1 MNAATEPRAD
11 GVAIVGMACRFPG
24 GPDHRSFWRNL
35 CAGVESITF
44 FTDETLRTAGVADE
58 TLRDPAY
65 VKASPVL
72 DGFDRFD
79 AAFFGYSPRE
89 AALMDPQHRLLLEV
103 AWEAFEDAGIRPGP
117 AIPTGV
123 FAGAGGVVT
132 SYLLHRLPFSAELPG
147 QTGSLAHLGND
158 KDFLATRVSYKLDLR
173 GPSLTVQTACSTSLV
188 AVHLACQSILTGECD
203 LALAGAA
210 TVRVPHHAGYLS
222 RKGDILSPDGHCRAF
237 DAEAQG
243 TIFGSGAG
251 VVLLKSLD
259 AALGDGDPIYAVI
272 RSTAVNND
280 GGGKT
285 SYTASSVG
293 GQSRAMVE
301 ALAQADVPA
310 ETIAY
315 VECHGTGTVVGDP
328 LEIEALSRAFRT
340 GTDKRG
346 FCAIGSVKTNIGH
359 LEQAAGVASLIK
371 TALALRHGEIPP
383 SLNFRNPNPKIDFA
397 SSPFFVNTVRRPWTN
412 ALQPHRAAVNALGL
426 GGTNAFAV
434 LEAAPCAKERPV
446 AEPDAVHLLPF
457 SARSAAGLQTLRA
470 RHLAALAEEPPAVAD
485 VACTLALGRRHF
497 PVRHGVVAAT
507 VEELRQAMAEPDSA
521 GHAEGERRLFFLF
534 TGQGAQHSGMAAS
547 LYRREPVFRAVID
560 RCSDL
565 LRGTSPLS
573 LTEVLFAD
581 TTSALDQT
589 AYTQPALF
597 AVQAGLCALW
607 RGWGIVPDGVLGH
620 SIGEFAASVAAGSLA
635 LDDALRLVAARGRM
649 MQALPP
655 GGMAAVMAD
664 AEAVADIL
672 DGTGRDDIAI
682 AAVNG
687 PGATVVSGAHDA
699 ITAVVAAANARGW
712 RTQALPV
719 SHAFHSPLMRPA
731 AEALG
736 AAASAIG
743 AAQPVI
749 PFVSTVSGTV
759 RAEPP
764 DAAYWRAHALGRVR
778 FMEAVRSAAASGA
791 THFVEIGPGG
801 TLQTLG
807 RLCVADDTRVWLGSL
822 DHRREDER
830 QMLTSLAR
838 LWEAGW
844 EPDWKGVLLSRPGRS
859 VSLPG
864 TPFESRRHWLDGD
877 TAGRESGLAWRR
889 IPTASR
895 EILFEARLGPAR
907 QAFLGDHR
915 IYGAAVLPTTLGLT
929 ALASAARAHFQAD
942 AVTIE
947 SLQYSKALVL
957 PEEGAATV
965 QCVLNPLDADTAE
978 VRLASAPN
986 GDTFQT
992 HMAGLAR
999 RATPDGVAG
1008 AAIGRIRERCGAPI
1022 PVERFY
1028 PAVDTLGLN
1037 YGPAFRG
1044 LASLARNGTELLA
1057 SVQLPD
1063 RVEALEGAALHP
1075 ALLDACLHTYPALVP
1090 EHGDLNEPAAD
1101 ARGTFLPV
1109 GVERYRVSGV
1119 PARAVWVHAVRRPPS
1134 PDAGSITVD
1143 LAIYDETGSW
1153 LGGIEGLS
1161 LRRVSAASIRGDDAL
1176 DCLYR
1181 LRWQACPPLLPPEPE
1196 PDARAEGWLILA
1208 DRSGVAA
1215 ALAGLLQ
1222 GRGFACRT
1230 LFFEAGFAEDPAGR
1244 FGALVAEASGNPG
1257 FALRG
1262 VVDLWPLDMGE
1273 PSLRASEIAEAQRA
1287 TLGTAIGLITAVGA
1301 IREQGGAAPR
1311 VWLVTRM
1318 AVAAQTAD
1326 PLPGLTQAPLWG
1338 LGRTAAVEQ
1347 PATWGGLVDLG
1358 QDEPAIAAGR
1368 LLTELLS
1375 GDGEDQV
1382 ALREG
1387 ARLAPRLIRLEQGE
1401 PPPRPID
1408 PKASYL
1414 ISGGAGFLGR
1424 ELACWLAER
1433 HGVRHL
1439 SLVSRRGADDPAA
1452 QEVAATLER
1461 LGAAPVLLKADV
1473 ADDASI
1479 RHLVAEVTKNA
1490 RPLRGVFHCAG
1501 VLEDGL
1507 LPHLRWPAVARV
1519 LAPKVAGAWL
1529 LHAATRDLGLDH
1541 FVMFSSILS
1550 LTGSAG
1556 QANYTAANAFLDAL
1570 AQRRRAEGLPALALN
1585 WGPWDEAGIATRSGD
1600 KGRAIWRARGTE
1612 YIPPATGR
1620 RIFDRL
1626 IGGSLDAAV
1635 TLTDWPIFL
1644 RQFVKSPPLYEALRE
1659 EAATRP
1665 PRTPVGGEAILA
1677 RLRNSAGT
1685 ERRSLL
1691 VAFIAGEAQQT
1702 LGLVE
1707 PVDTARP
1714 LRDYG
1719 LDSLMSLT
1727 LLHRLEAGLG
1737 TRIQAA
1743 TMIAGPSAETLARII
1758 EPDAADPVVTE
1769 TIPVPPQPAV
1779 GRWLVT
1785 VAPRANSR
1793 LRLFCFPFAGGGSAI
1808 FQSWG
1813 GSIDATIE
1821 VIAVEPPG
1829 RLGRIAE
1836 APVTDIGAFVDGVVA
1851 ELRERTDRPFAF
1863 YGHCLGGLTSFEVA
1877 RRLRQDG
1884 GPSPLHLFVSG
1895 TRSPDHTGDQ
1905 GTFEE
1910 RLMSDLLRL
1919 AGFGLHL
1926 PPFQQPDNVFAEI
1939 IRRFN
1944 IPASEQML
1952 ADPELRE
1959 LLLPAIRAEFQM
1971 VSNYRFRRERAWDV
1985 PITCFAAKG
1994 DPYVSRRHALGWGRF
2009 TNQRFQLFVR
2019 EGAHF
2024 AVVDDRDFLHATM
2037 NRELL

>member
-1 MNAATEPRAD
+1 MLEWPAVFRARRTT
-11 GVAIVGMACRFPG
+11 GRSGAI
-24 GPDHRSFWRNL
+24 
-35 CAGVESITF
+35 CARAWSSITF
-44 FTDETLRTAGVADE
+44 FSDETLRTAGVADE

-103 AWEAFEDAGIRPGP
+103 AWEAFEDSGIRPGP

-132 SYLLHRLPFSAELPG
+132 SYLLHRLTFSAELPG

-158 KDFLATRVSYKLDLR
+158 KDFIATRVSYKLDLR

-188 AVHLACQSILTGECD
+188 AVHLACQSILAGECD

-210 TVRVPHHAGYLS
+210 TVRVPHHAGYVS
-222 RKGDILSPDGHCRAF
+222 RKGDILAPDGHCRAF

-251 VVLLKSLD
+251 LVLLKSLR

-301 ALAQADVPA
+301 ALAQADVPV

-340 GTDKRG
+340 GTDRRG

-359 LEQAAGVASLIK
+359 LEQAAGIASLIK

-397 SSPFFVNTVRRPWTN
+397 SSPFFVNTVRRPWTD
-412 ALQPHRAAVNALGL
+412 APQPRRAAVNSLGL

-434 LEAAPCAKERPV
+434 LEAAPCDEKRAV
-446 AEPDAVHLLPF
+446 ADPDAVHLLPF
-457 SARSAAGLQTLRA
+457 SARSATGLQALQA
-470 RHLAALAEEPPAVAD
+470 QHLATSTEEAPAVAD
-485 VACTLALGRRHF
+485 VACTLAFGRRHF
-497 PVRHGVVAAT
+497 PVRRGVVAAT
-507 VEELRQAMAEPDSA
+507 LEELRQAIAEPDA
-521 GHAEGERRLFFLF
+521 PAQAEGERRLFFLF

-547 LYRREPVFRAVID
+547 LYRREPVFRAAID

-565 LRGTSPLS
+565 LRGTLPLS

-581 TTSALDQT
+581 TTGALDQT

-597 AVQAGLCALW
+597 ALQTGLCALW
-607 RGWGIVPDGVLGH
+607 RSWGIVPDGVLGH
-620 SIGEFAASVAAGSLA
+620 SIGEFAASVAAETLA

-672 DGTGRDDIAI
+672 DGTGREDIAI

-687 PGATVVSGAHDA
+687 PGATVVSGAHEA
-699 ITAVVAAANARGW
+699 IAAAVAAAHARGW

-736 AAASAIG
+736 AAASAII
-743 AAQPVI
+743 AARPAI

-759 RAEPP
+759 RAQPL

-778 FMEAVRSAAASGA
+778 FMEAVRSAAAAGA

-807 RLCVADDTRVWLGSL
+807 RLCVADDARVWLGSL
-822 DHRREDER
+822 DRRRGDER

-844 EPDWKGVLLSRPGRS
+844 EPDWEGVLSSRPGRR
-859 VSLPG
+859 VSLPT

-877 TAGRESGLAWRR
+877 STAPESGLAWRR
-889 IPTASR
+889 IPTAAR

-915 IYGAAVLPTTLGLT
+915 IYGGAVLPTTLGLT

-947 SLQYSKALVL
+947 SLQYSKALFL

-965 QCVLNPLDADTAE
+965 QCVLNPIDADTAE
-978 VRLASAPN
+978 VRLASGPN

-999 RATPDGVAG
+999 RATVDSPADG
-1008 AAIGRIRERCGAPI
+1008 AIGRIRERCGVAI
-1022 PVERFY
+1022 AVERFY
-1028 PAVDTLGLN
+1028 SAVDALGLN
-1037 YGPAFRG
+1037 YGPAFRNI
-1044 LASLARNGTELLA
+1044 ASLARNGTELLA
-1057 SVQLPD
+1057 RVRLPD
-1063 RVEALEGAALHP
+1063 HVEALEGAPLHP
-1075 ALLDACLHTYPALVP
+1075 ALLDACLHSYPALVP
-1090 EHGDLNEPAAD
+1090 EYGDLNEPTAD

-1109 GVERYRVSGV
+1109 GVERSCVSGV

-1134 PDAGSITVD
+1134 PEAGSITVD
-1143 LAIYDETGSW
+1143 LAIYDGDGGW

-1161 LRRVSAASIRGDDAL
+1161 LRRVSAASIRPGDAL

-1181 LRWQACPPLLPPEPE
+1181 LRWQACPQLLQPHPGPE
-1196 PDARAEGWLILA
+1196 ARAEGWLILA
-1208 DRSGVAA
+1208 DRSGIAA

-1222 GRGFACRT
+1222 DRGFACRT
-1230 LFFEAGFAEDPAGR
+1230 LFSEAGFAEDPAGR
-1244 FGALVAEASGNPG
+1244 FDALVTEASGNPG

-1262 VVDLWPLDMGE
+1262 VVDLWPLDMEE
-1273 PSLRASEIAEAQRA
+1273 PALRAPEIAEAQRA
-1287 TLGTAIGLITAVGA
+1287 TLGTALGLINAVAA

-1318 AVAAQTAD
+1318 AVAAQKGD
-1326 PLPGLTQAPLWG
+1326 PLPGLAQAPLWG
-1338 LGRTAAVEQ
+1338 LGRTAAIEQ
-1347 PATWGGLVDLG
+1347 PAIWGGLVDLG
-1358 QDEPAIAAGR
+1358 QEDPAVAAER
-1368 LLTELLS
+1368 LLAELLS
-1375 GDGEDQV
+1375 GGDEDQV

-1387 ARLAPRLIRLEQGE
+1387 ARLAPRLIRLEPPE
-1401 PPPRPID
+1401 PPPRPIN
-1408 PKASYL
+1408 PEASYL
-1414 ISGGAGFLGR
+1414 ITGGTGFLGR

-1439 SLVSRRGADDPAA
+1439 YLASRRGADDPAA
-1452 QEVAATLER
+1452 QGLAATLER
-1461 LGAAPVLLKADV
+1461 LGAAPVLLKVDV
-1473 ADDASI
+1473 ADDASVLGLI
-1479 RHLVAEVTKNA
+1479 AGITKNA
-1490 RPLRGVFHCAG
+1490 PPLRGVFHCAG

-1507 LPHLRWPAVARV
+1507 LPHLRWPEVARV

-1585 WGPWDEAGIATRSGD
+1585 WGPWDEGGIATRSGD

-1612 YIPPATGR
+1612 YISPATGW

-1626 IGGSLDAAV
+1626 IGGPLDAAAV
-1635 TLTDWPIFL
+1635 TLTDWPAFL
-1644 RQFVKSPPLYEALRE
+1644 RQFVKPPPLYEALRE
-1659 EAATRP
+1659 EATARP
-1665 PRTPVGGEAILA
+1665 PRSPGGGEAILA
-1677 RLRNSAGT
+1677 RLRDSAGT

-1691 VAFIAGEAQQT
+1691 AAFIAGEAQQT
-1702 LGLVE
+1702 LGLAE

-1727 LLHRLEAGLG
+1727 LLHRLEAALG
-1737 TRIQAA
+1737 TRIQTA
-1743 TMIAGPSAETLARII
+1743 TMIAGPSADTLARII

-1769 TIPVPPQPAV
+1769 MISVPTQPAG
-1779 GRWLVT
+1779 GRWLLT
-1785 VAPRANSR
+1785 VAPRASPR

-1813 GSIDATIE
+1813 ESIDATIE

-1836 APVTDIGAFVDGVVA
+1836 APVTDIGAFVEGVVP

-1884 GPSPLHLFVSG
+1884 GPSPVHLFVSG
-1895 TRSPDHTGDQ
+1895 ARSPDHTGDR

-1919 AGFGLHL
+1919 DGFRLHL
-1926 PPFQQPDNVFAEI
+1926 PPFQQPDNVFGEI

-1944 IPASEQML
+1944 IPASEEML
-1952 ADPELRE
+1952 AHPELRE

-1971 VSNYRFRRERAWDV
+1971 VSNYRFRREHAWDV

-2024 AVVDDRDFLHATM
+2024 AVVDDRSFLHATM